1 MPAGVSWP
9 KYLKILTAA
18 FLSMLAG
25 AQTVHKFY
33 KPDLTSDIPL
43 EAGELRTEMPSLK
56 NTNEPVQPLQ
66 PRS

>member
-33 KPDLTSDIPL
+33 RPDLTPDIPP
-43 EAGELRTEMPSLK
+43 EAGELRTQTPSLK